1 MADKPVAEVEV
12 SERLVRDL
20 LRAQHPDLADL
31 PLTLVAEG
39 WDNAMWRLG
48 DVLAVRMPRREL
60 AAPLVLH
67 EQQWLTVLAPALSV
81 TVPVPVRT
89 GKPDQ
94 GYPWSW
100 SVLPWIEGRHA
111 IELAPA
117 DTGPLAEPLATFVA
131 SLHHPAPSDAPHN
144 PFRGVPLAERD
155 TILRGR
161 LDALPLAVRTFAER
175 IWADALAAPAWADPP
190 VWLHGDLHPG
200 NLVVSDDGSLAAVVD
215 FGDLCSGDPAVD
227 LAVAWYLFDRPGRE
241 RFIGLV
247 SATHAELSPA
257 GTDALWR
264 RARGWALSFAT
275 ALLTRSD
282 DNPEYLAL
290 GERTLAAVLDG

>member
-12 SERLVRDL
+12 TAELVRAL
-20 LRAQHPDLADL
+20 LRAQHPDLAEL

-48 DVLAVRMPRREL
+48 DGLAVRLPRREL
-60 AAPLVLH
+60 AAPLVEH
-67 EQQWLTVLAPALSV
+67 EQRWLPVLAPTLPV
-81 TVPVPVRT
+81 PVPVPVRE
-89 GKPDQ
+89 GRPGQ

-111 IELAPA
+111 IELARE
-117 DTGPLAEPLATFVA
+117 DTGPLVRPLAGFVA
-131 SLHHPAPSDAPHN
+131 SLHRPASSDAPLN
-144 PFRGVPLAERD
+144 PLRGVRLAERD
-155 TILRGR
+155 AILRGR
-161 LDALPLAVRTFAER
+161 LPALPPASREPAER
-175 IWADALAAPAWADPP
+175 VWAAALAAPPWDAPP

-200 NLVVSDDGSLAAVVD
+200 NLVVADDGSLAGVVD

-227 LAVAWYLFDRPGRE
+227 LAVAWCLFDAEGRD
-241 RFIGLV
+241 RFVELV
-247 SATHAELSPA
+247 AATHPEP
-257 GTDALWR
+257 DAAWR

-290 GERTLAAVLDG
+290 GERTLAAVLEG